1 MFRERD
7 GFTGIDTKPSS
18 RTRITSPMSG
28 PPKLTIVPDGVYRLD
43 RPPETTAERARRR
56 HFEAQMLARE
66 HIRELRA
73 SLDEAMAAA
82 TRVASGGD
90 VFPAGIRDA
99 AARSLEYLER
109 QAQTLDA
116 ILERTPEPR
125 P

>member
-1 MFRERD
+1 M
-7 GFTGIDTKPSS
+7 T
-18 RTRITSPMSG
+18 G

-66 HIRELRA
+66 HVGELRR
-73 SLDEAMAAA
+73 SLDEAMIAAQKVA
-82 TRVASGGD
+82 TGGE
-90 VFPAGIRDA
+90 VFPAGVRDA
-99 AARSLEYLER
+99 AGRTLEYLER

-116 ILERTPEPR
+116 IIERTPEPK